1 MGKDTSSSSPS
12 PLPAPTTPVSLVG
25 MDADPAD
32 VEKGRAVNA
41 ADVTVNQAVLTRPE
55 RKERTRTGPRSNKK
69 GARKDKSSGCVRQGT
84 DDEKEEE
91 KDDDELFLMKVV
103 AYRSSLSSIDISLED
118 LEETDSESEAEH
130 TSHVGGSNHER
141 TPPCQQREK
150 GRNLLQVG
158 SAASAPGAVS
168 VPGIQH
174 VGQEDEGDEETRL
187 DLEEGLA
194 GRQDDAASASSTS
207 SSSWKRRD
215 EHADQLHDLPIA
227 AEVAHDD
234 HEDDDDP
241 WMSASTRLELQLA
254 KADDQML
261 WKVLERRS
269 GAAATVAV
277 AKVDKE
283 DAESKDG
290 GKNEDFEK
298 WIRRGGVIV
307 LILIVSVFGF
317 VILSSLT

>member
-1 MGKDTSSSSPS
+1 MGKDTSLSSPS
-12 PLPAPTTPVSLVG
+12 PPTAPTIPISLVG

-32 VEKGRAVNA
+32 IEKGSVVKAEGLIE
-41 ADVTVNQAVLTRPE
+41 NQAFRTRPE
-55 RKERTRTGPRSNKK
+55 RKERTRTCPRSNKK
-69 GARKDKSSGCVRQGT
+69 GARKDESSGCVRQGT
-84 DDEKEEE
+84 DDEEKEKEE
-91 KDDDELFLMKVV
+91 DDELFIMKVV
-103 AYRSSLSSIDISLED
+103 AHRSSLSSIEFSLED
-118 LEETDSESEAEH
+118 LEETDSESEAEL
-130 TSHVGGSNHER
+130 TSPVGGSNHER
-141 TPPCQQREK
+141 QEREK

-158 SAASAPGAVS
+158 SVASVPGAVS

-174 VGQEDEGDEETRL
+174 VGQGDEGDEETCL
-187 DLEEGLA
+187 DLEEGLD

-307 LILIVSVFGF
+307 LILIASVFGF